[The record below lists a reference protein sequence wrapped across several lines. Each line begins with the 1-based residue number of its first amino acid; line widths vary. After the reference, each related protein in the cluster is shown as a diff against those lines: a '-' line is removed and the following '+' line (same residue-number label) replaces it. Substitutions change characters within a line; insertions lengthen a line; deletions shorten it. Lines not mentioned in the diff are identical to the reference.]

1 MFWGVE
7 LVKDKNTLEPFPREA
22 QMVERIWQSVF
33 DKGVIVYKAFGLAG
47 SDGDAII
54 IAPAFTIKDNDIDF
68 LIDSLT
74 QGIKE
79 TTTQISK

>member
-7 LVKDKNTLEPFPREA
+7 LVKDKNTLRPFPRET

-54 IAPAFTIKDNDIDF
+54 IAPAFTIKEEEINF
-68 LIDSLT
+68 LVDTLT
-74 QGIKE
+74 RGIRD
-79 TTTQISK
+79 TTAPTKK

>member
-7 LVKDKNTLEPFPREA
+7 LVKDKDSLRPFPREA

-54 IAPAFTIKDNDIDF
+54 IAPAFTITEKEID
-68 LIDSLT
+68 LLVDSLA
-74 QGIKE
+74 QGIAE
-79 TTTQISK
+79 TIE